1 MNIWCCFLNSRMLLL
16 LAVFYSVTVGLS
28 FGGETSDTPIKFLTH
43 SIGEQTYVDQQGQL
57 RGVKH
62 GGRRAF
68 NVELIRDMMLLK
80 GQSTKIEIV
89 PFKRGLQLV
98 QSSPG
103 YALFN
108 VNRTEDRESTVK
120 WVGPIQSSTTYFYE
134 HKDAPTGI
142 KSMEDAKHVEAIC
155 VLRGNVHQRFL
166 EEQGFKNIYP
176 ANSYA
181 NCVDML
187 ALKRVSITPL
197 SNLSTLIRTD
207 SNPTAQLLQK
217 TPVQIME
224 SKGYLAFSK
233 ETPDK
238 AIKEWQAT
246 LDSLVASGRYDE
258 LVEEY
263 LVTDTE

>member
-1 MNIWCCFLNSRMLLL
+1 MLAV
-16 LAVFYSVTVGLS
+16 LAVFYFLSGSLGFAGEPSVS
-28 FGGETSDTPIKFLTH
+28 PIKFLTH

-80 GQSTKIEIV
+80 GQATKIEIV
-89 PFKRGLQLV
+89 PFKRGLELV

-108 VNRTEDRESTVK
+108 VNRTEERESTVK
-120 WVGPIQSSTTYFYE
+120 WVGPIQSSTTHFYE
-134 HKDAPTGI
+134 NRDAPTGV
-142 KSMEDAKHVEAIC
+142 KSMEDAKHVESIC
-155 VLRGNVHQRFL
+155 VLRGNTHQRFL
-166 EEQGFKNIYP
+166 EERGFKNIYP

-187 ALKRVSITPL
+187 ALKRVSMTPL
-197 SNLSTLIRTD
+197 SNLSTLIRSD
-207 SNPTAQLLQK
+207 SNSTASLLQK

-238 AIKEWQAT
+238 VINEWQAA
-246 LDSLVASGRYDE
+246 LDSLVVSGRYDE
-258 LVEEY
+258 LVDEY
-263 LVTDTE
+263 LVTDSE